1 MMARRCGTFIATSED
16 LMADEPKSIWDNDLP
31 AGDSP
36 PLPRWPLTAAIVAY
50 SLWMIF
56 LISMA
61 VLRLRTA

>member
-1 MMARRCGTFIATSED
+1 MVDNTHAEK
-16 LMADEPKSIWDNDLP
+16 PKSIWDNDLP

-50 SLWMIF
+50 SVWMVF

-61 VLRLRTA
+61 ILRMATG